1 MSVEFFTREG
11 KLRGGER
18 MILRRGLRWG
28 GFLILLVL
36 LLLAGCKK
44 KAAPPP
50 APPPPPP
57 APAAPTAT
65 LRAVPSAIERGQ
77 STTLSWNSTNAT
89 ELRLE
94 PGVGSVGPQ
103 ASTTVSPARST
114 TYTLRAD
121 GPGGHAEASARVTVT
136 VPPPPPPPPV
146 TRLSIDQAFAQRV
159 RHAYFD
165 FDKADIR
172 PDARLALTQTAEF
185 LREYTEARVLI
196 EGHCDERGSTE
207 YNIGLGTQRVNAARE
222 FLLSLGIAANRIEVV
237 SYGKERPFCFD
248 STEECW
254 QSNRRSHFVL
264 IR

>member
-11 KLRGGER
+11 KSRGGER
-18 MILRRGLRWG
+18 MILRRGMRWG
-28 GFLILLVL
+28 GLLVLLVL

-65 LRAVPSAIERGQ
+65 LRAVPSAVERGQ

-103 ASTTVSPARST
+103 GSSSVRPDRST
-114 TYTLRAD
+114 TYILQAD
-121 GPGGHAEASARVTVT
+121 GPGGHAEASARVTVN
-136 VPPPPPPPPV
+136 VPPPPPPPV
-146 TRLSIDQAFAQRV
+146 TRLSVEEAFRQRA
-159 RHAYFD
+159 RDAFFD

-172 PDARLALTQTAEF
+172 PDGRVALTQTAEF
-185 LREYTEARVLI
+185 LREYREARVLI

-207 YNIGLGTQRVNAARE
+207 YNLGLGDRRANAARE
-222 FLLSLGIAANRIEVV
+222 FLLSLGIAANRVEVV

-248 STEECW
+248 SNEECW
-254 QSNRRSHFVL
+254 QSNRRSHFRL
-264 IR
+264 IQ